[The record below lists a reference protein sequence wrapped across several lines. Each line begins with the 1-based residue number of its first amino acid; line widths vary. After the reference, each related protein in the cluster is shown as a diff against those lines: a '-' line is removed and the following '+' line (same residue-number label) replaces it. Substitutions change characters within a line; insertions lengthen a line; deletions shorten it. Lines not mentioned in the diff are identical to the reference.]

1 MKALYLFEFCDQA
14 WIPQGAR
21 ECLYEVM
28 DACNSGLRSFNRQVA
43 RSAIQTARAND
54 LKTIIELGAGRG
66 PVTTELTRHE
76 DTAGLKLVPCDLVPN
91 IDAYRKLEEAH
102 PDRVVPIYSPV
113 DLTKPQ
119 VALNDAVLV
128 LAGMMHHIPFAL
140 RPAVL
145 KTLTQTNSQVA
156 IYEPLL
162 RTWLSMFMALLSFF
176 PALWLPITFFNR
188 PGKLRRILWC
198 WLIPIVP
205 YMFAWDGVTSCLRQW
220 TVAEWQAAFASL
232 PQAPEVTCQK
242 GFNSLQIHWQ
252 GLAVASTPA
261 SKSASKEVNS
271 VA

>member
-1 MKALYLFEFCDQA
+1 M
-14 WIPQGAR
+14 
-21 ECLYEVM
+21 
-28 DACNSGLRSFNRQVA
+28 
-43 RSAIQTARAND
+43 
-54 LKTIIELGAGRG
+54 
-66 PVTTELTRHE
+66 
-76 DTAGLKLVPCDLVPN
+76 PCDLVPN

-128 LAGMMHHIPFAL
+128 LAGMMHHIPIAL

-162 RTWLSMFMALLSFF
+162 RTWMSMFMALQSFF

-205 YMFAWDGVTSCLRQW
+205 YMFAVGWGNELFAAMDGCRVASSLCIVAASARGDVSTWIQLVT
-220 TVAEWQAAFASL
+220 
-232 PQAPEVTCQK
+232 
-242 GFNSLQIHWQ
+242 NSLARPR
-252 GLAVASTPA
+252 GDFDG
-261 SKSASKEVNS
+261 
-271 VA
+271 